1 MWDKDDT
8 GRPMTDRSSST
19 TTGHDPGYEQKL
31 SSDFWT
37 GKGQPKPTT
46 HSDHSAKANTALVS
60 KDEKKNIH
68 CPVCG
73 SMVRYLEVR
82 PGSGN
87 LKAECENPTCTW
99 TTDFLRKGKKP
110 LSKEDRLK
118 QWHKFGRRY

>member
-1 MWDKDDT
+1 MS
-8 GRPMTDRSSST
+8 DRSSST
-19 TTGHDPGYEQKL
+19 TTGHDPGHERKL
-31 SSDFWT
+31 SKDDFT
-37 GKGQPKPTT
+37 GKGQHRTPAN
-46 HSDHSAKANTALVS
+46 SDQSAKANTALVS

-73 SMVRYLEVR
+73 SIVRYLEVR

-99 TTDFLRKGKKP
+99 TADFLKKDKKP

-118 QWHKFGRRY
+118 QWHKFGRLCP